1 MEKMTMLKLKRKN
14 KKQVKE
20 LKLIVYNKLAQLN
33 QLCPVKLLDYDRPM
47 LFVDIETIGDMRKG
61 ETIFPY
67 DISYNIV
74 QMVQG
79 KLKVIEKQTMIV
91 SDIYNNKY
99 LMKNAFYGKKRP
111 KYNHYLNHYN
121 TDKKCK
127 FFNVY
132 GAIEALQKINTLVK
146 KHNITIFGAFNVE
159 FDYNG
164 ITNLYNINTNIKNG
178 IKKLYKFDIMVLM
191 AQYFLDFPKELDK
204 FINWCLI
211 HDRKTDKDNCLFTV
225 ENIVAFFTNNPEFEE
240 EHLGLF
246 DLENE
251 LFIVNKIIQKY
262 RRNNLSINYKLNSM
276 KKDISHYL
284 YKGKTPLL
292 SLKEFLN

>member
-1 MEKMTMLKLKRKN
+1 MKKMTMIKVKRKN

-47 LFVDIETIGDMRKG
+47 LFIDIETIGDMRKG

-79 KLKVIEKQTMIV
+79 KLKVIEKQTMVIG
-91 SDIYNNKY
+91 DIYYNKY
-99 LMKNAFYGKKRP
+99 LMENAFYGKKRP

-127 FFNVY
+127 FFKVFN
-132 GAIEALQKINTLVK
+132 AIEALEKLNSLIK

-164 ITNLYNINTNIKNG
+164 ITNLYNANAKVKNG
-178 IKKLYKFDIMVLM
+178 IKKLYRFDIMVLM

-211 HDRKTDKDNCLFTV
+211 HDRKTDKNNCLFTV
-225 ENIVAFFTNNPEFEE
+225 ENIVAFLTNNPEFEE
-240 EHLGLF
+240 QHLGLF

-262 RRNNLSINYKLNSM
+262 RRNNLSIDYKLNSI
-276 KKDISHYL
+276 KKDISYYL
-284 YKGKTPLL
+284 YRGKTPLL